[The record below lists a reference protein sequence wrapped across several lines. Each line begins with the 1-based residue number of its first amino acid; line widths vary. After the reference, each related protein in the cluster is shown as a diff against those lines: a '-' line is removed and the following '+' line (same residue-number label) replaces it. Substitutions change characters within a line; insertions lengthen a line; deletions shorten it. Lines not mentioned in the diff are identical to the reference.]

1 MLPFAKGLQIGKNG
15 IHFYIHTQYSN
26 LINRMKGSLELTS
39 IQNDMFEFGE
49 INENIEVEVI
59 FFGHLFCG
67 AVSFSCLLVNRET
80 NCSPLCKYSLF
91 PTEHIPWK

>member
-1 MLPFAKGLQIGKNG
+1 MQSAFTLGKMAFISRYLFNIQISYSLGKSK
-15 IHFYIHTQYSN
+15 IDP
-26 LINRMKGSLELTS
+26 
-39 IQNDMFEFGE
+39 QNDMFEFGE